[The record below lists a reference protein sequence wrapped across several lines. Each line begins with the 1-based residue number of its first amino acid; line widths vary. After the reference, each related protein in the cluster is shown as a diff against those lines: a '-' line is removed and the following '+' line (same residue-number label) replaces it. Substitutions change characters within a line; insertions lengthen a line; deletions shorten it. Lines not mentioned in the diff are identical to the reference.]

1 MEQETLLPD
10 SAIRV
15 MLVDDHK
22 TMLWGLEKL
31 LAGAQPAMRVVGC
44 AGDIEAALAM
54 AAALRPDVALLDI
67 DLGGVSSVDFLLALL
82 AGGLVPLALAW
93 GRIARLSGMQALA
106 QDAHAR
112 R

>member
-1 MEQETLLPD
+1 MEQETLLQD

-44 AGDIEAALAM
+44 AGDIETALAM
-54 AAALRPDVALLDI
+54 AAALRPACSISTSVA
-67 DLGGVSSVDFLLALL
+67 SV
-82 AGGLVPLALAW
+82 
-93 GRIARLSGMQALA
+93 RSISC
-106 QDAHAR
+106 R
-112 R
+112 RCWPAAPRAP

>member
-31 LAGAQPAMRVVGC
+31 LAGDRKSTR
-44 AGDIEAALAM
+44 LN
-54 AAALRPDVALLDI
+54 
-67 DLGGVSSVDFLLALL
+67 SSH
-82 AGGLVPLALAW
+82 W
-93 GRIARLSGMQALA
+93 E
-106 QDAHAR
+106 
-112 R
+112 